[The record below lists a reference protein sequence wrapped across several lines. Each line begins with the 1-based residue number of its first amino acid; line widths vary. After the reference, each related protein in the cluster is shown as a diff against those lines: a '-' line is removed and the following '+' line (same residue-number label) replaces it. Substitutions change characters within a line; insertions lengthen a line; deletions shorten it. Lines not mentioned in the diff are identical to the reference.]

1 MSVGLIITIVVL
13 IILVLMFVG
22 IYNKLVAAK
31 NHFKNAFA
39 QIDVQLKRRYDLIP
53 NLLETVKGYMSHEK
67 ETLDA
72 VVSARNT
79 ALGAA
84 KAAGLN
90 PGDPQSMKSL
100 GGAESALGGALG
112 KLNIVMEAY
121 PDLKADQSVSQLMEE
136 LASTE
141 NRIAYSRQAFNDSVM
156 TYNIT
161 REKFPNVMLA
171 GMFGFTAA
179 DQLEI
184 EFEPGGREAPKIQF

>member
-1 MSVGLIITIVVL
+1 VSVGLIITIVVL

>member
-100 GGAESALGGALG
+100 GGAESALGGAHA
-112 KLNIVMEAY
+112 KHTIVMEAY
-121 PDLKADQSVSQLMEE
+121 PDQKATFRDQ
-136 LASTE
+136 
-141 NRIAYSRQAFNDSVM
+141 N
-156 TYNIT
+156 
-161 REKFPNVMLA
+161 
-171 GMFGFTAA
+171 
-179 DQLEI
+179 
-184 EFEPGGREAPKIQF
+184 